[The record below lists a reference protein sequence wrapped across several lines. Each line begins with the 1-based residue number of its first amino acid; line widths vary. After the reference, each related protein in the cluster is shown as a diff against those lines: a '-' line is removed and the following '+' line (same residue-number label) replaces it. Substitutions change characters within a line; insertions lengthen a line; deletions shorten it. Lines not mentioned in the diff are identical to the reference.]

1 MKVVSVPNGD
11 YKVSVRQ
18 GSRNPSNPDYG
29 GDITLDVGTGD
40 RANRGT
46 VYITG
51 DLTVAGTQTTVQS
64 ETMSVVDNLI
74 EINKGGFDVTPGTVT
89 NRTGRIPI
97 ALGGEAGIKI
107 NRPGSGTPLGDYAP
121 FYGSN
126 PLILFDEDVD
136 HINSSGASKSGTFS
150 FRNETPGDLIGIQT
164 CSISTRGQN
173 LYLIESTGTGVVKE
187 GPPADDYAE
196 NVFSYANYIQIPP
209 VGPLTITDAKALPN
223 VQALADYVNSK
234 LAFFD
239 DYSISESNTSVECI
253 DKDAANPYRLL
264 LNPTYTLPLASKVSV
279 KVDGSERGKFTVGGL
294 DVDYINVFTN
304 TINNTTNN
312 LILTASTSRTV
323 EVNAVLQLDDTGLS
337 PTAVTGATKLYTVDS
352 NTTPAP
358 GKTGIY
364 FTNQGNS
371 DELVAKNRA
380 LLFSVLF

>member
-11 YKVSVRQ
+11 YKISVRQ
-18 GSRNPSNPDYG
+18 GSRNPSHQEYG
-29 GDITLDVGTGD
+29 GNITLDVGTAD

-51 DLTVAGTQTTVQS
+51 DLEVAGKQTVVQS
-64 ETMSVVDNLI
+64 ETMSVVDNII
-74 EINKGGFDVTPGTVT
+74 EINKGGFDTSGV
-89 NRTGRIPI
+89 RTGRIQVS
-97 ALGGEAGIKI
+97 LNGEAGIKF
-107 NRPGSGTPLGDYAP
+107 NRPGNPNVLSP

-126 PLILFDEDVD
+126 PLMLFDEDVD
-136 HINSSGASKSGTFS
+136 HLNSSGASKSGTFS
-150 FRNETPGDLIGIQT
+150 FRNDSPGDLIGIQT
-164 CSISTRGQN
+164 CSINTNGQN
-173 LYLIESTGTGVVKE
+173 LYLINAPGTGVVTVTQT
-187 GPPADDYAE
+187 ADYE
-196 NVFSYANYIQIPP
+196 RNVFNYTNYDLNPP
-209 VGPLTITDAKALPN
+209 TGPLLLDDVDALPN
-223 VQALADYVNSK
+223 AQGLADFVTSQ
-234 LAFFD
+234 LTFFD

-253 DKDAANPYRLL
+253 DKDVASPYRLI
-264 LNPTYTLPLASKVSV
+264 LNPSYTLPLASKVSF

-294 DVDYINVFTN
+294 DVDYINLFTN

-337 PTAVTGATKLYTVDS
+337 PAAVAGATKLYTVNS

-380 LLFSVLF
+380 LLFSILF

>member
-11 YKVSVRQ
+11 YKISVRQ
-18 GSRNPSNPDYG
+18 GSRNPSNQEYG

-51 DLTVAGTQTTVQS
+51 DLEVAGKQTTVES
-64 ETMSVVDNLI
+64 ETMLVTDNMI
-74 EINKGGFDVTPGTVT
+74 ELNIGGFYTSGPDV
-89 NRTGRIPI
+89 GRI
-97 ALGGEAGIKI
+97 LSTLNGGPVSGIKI
-107 NRPGSGTPLGDYAP
+107 TRPGNLSALSP

-126 PLILFDEDVD
+126 PLIIFDEDED
-136 HINSSGASKSGTFS
+136 HLNSSGASKSGTFS
-150 FRNETPGDLIGIQT
+150 FRNDSPGDLIGIQT
-164 CSISTRGQN
+164 CSIGTRGQN
-173 LYLIESTGTGVVKE
+173 LYLIESTGIGVVKE
-187 GPPADDYAE
+187 GPDADEYAQ
-196 NVFSYANYIQIPP
+196 NVFSYTNFELVPP
-209 VGPLTITDAKALPN
+209 TGPITIIDPKTLPN
-223 VQALADYVNSK
+223 AQALADFVTAQ
-234 LAFFD
+234 LTFFD

-253 DKDAANPYRLL
+253 DKDTANPYRLI
-264 LNPTYTLPLASKVSV
+264 LNPTYTLPLASKISF
-279 KVDGSERGKFTVGGL
+279 KVDGSERGKFTTGGL
-294 DVDYINVFTN
+294 DVDYVNVFTN

-323 EVNAVLQLDDTGLS
+323 EVNAVFQLDDTGLS
-337 PTAVTGATKLYTVDS
+337 PTAVAGATKLYTANS

-380 LLFSVLF
+380 LLFSILF

>member
-11 YKVSVRQ
+11 YKISVRQ
-18 GSRNPSNPDYG
+18 GSRNPSHQEYG
-29 GDITLDVGTGD
+29 GNITLDVGTAD

-51 DLTVAGTQTTVQS
+51 DLEVAGKQTTVQS
-64 ETMSVVDNLI
+64 ETMSVVDNII
-74 EINKGGFDVTPGTVT
+74 EINKGGFDTSGARV
-89 NRTGRIPI
+89 GRI
-97 ALGGEAGIKI
+97 LVSLNGEAGIKF
-107 NRPGSGTPLGDYAP
+107 NRPGNPDPLSP

-126 PLILFDEDVD
+126 PLMLFDEDVD

-150 FRNETPGDLIGIQT
+150 FRNEDPGDLIGIQT

-187 GPPADDYAE
+187 GPPAATYAE

-223 VQALADYVNSK
+223 VKALADFVTSQ
-234 LAFFD
+234 LTFFD

-253 DKDAANPYRLL
+253 DKDVANPYRLI

-294 DVDYINVFTN
+294 DVDYVNVFTN
-304 TINNTTNN
+304 TIKNTTNN
-312 LILTASTSRTV
+312 LILTSEAATKIV
-323 EVNAVLQLDDTGLS
+323 EINAVLQLDDTGLS
-337 PTAVTGATKLYTVDS
+337 PAAVAGATKLYTVNS

-380 LLFSVLF
+380 LLFSILF

>member
-11 YKVSVRQ
+11 YKVSVRK

-29 GDITLDVGTGD
+29 GDIILDVGTAD

-51 DLTVAGTQTTVQS
+51 DLEVAGTQTTVQS
-64 ETMSVVDNLI
+64 EIMSVVDNII
-74 EINKGGFDVTPGTVT
+74 EINKGGFDTAGA
-89 NRTGRIPI
+89 RIGRIPV
-97 ALGGEAGIKI
+97 ALNGEAGIKI
-107 NRPGSGTPLGDYAP
+107 NRPGNPSSLSP

-126 PLILFDEDVD
+126 PLVLFDEDVD
-136 HINSSGASKSGTFS
+136 HKNSSGASKSGTFS
-150 FRNETPGDLIGIQT
+150 FRNESPGDLIGIQT
-164 CSISTRGQN
+164 CSINTNGQN
-173 LYLIESTGTGVVKE
+173 LYLINAPGAGVVTVTGT
-187 GPPADDYAE
+187 ADYE
-196 NVFSYANYIQIPP
+196 RNVFSYTNYDLVPP
-209 VGPLTITDAKALPN
+209 TGPITVVDPDALPN
-223 VQALADYVNSK
+223 VQGLADFVTAQ
-234 LAFFD
+234 LTFFD
-239 DYSISESNTSVECI
+239 DYAISESNTSVECI
-253 DKDAANPYRLL
+253 DKDAANPYRLI
-264 LNPTYTLPLASKVSV
+264 LNPTYTLPLTSKVSF

-294 DVDYINVFTN
+294 DVDYVNVFTN

-337 PTAVTGATKLYTVDS
+337 PTAVSGATKLYTVNS

>member
-1 MKVVSVPNGD
+1 MTMKVVSVPNGD

-74 EINKGGFDVTPGTVT
+74 EINKGGFDTSGA
-89 NRTGRIPI
+89 RIGRIPV
-97 ALGGEAGIKI
+97 ALNGEAGIKI
-107 NRPGSGTPLGDYAP
+107 NRPGNPSALSP

-126 PLILFDEDVD
+126 PLVLFDEDVD
-136 HINSSGASKSGTFS
+136 HLNSSGASKSGTFS
-150 FRNETPGDLIGIQT
+150 FRNESPGDLIGIQT
-164 CSISTRGQN
+164 CSINTNGQN
-173 LYLIESTGTGVVKE
+173 LYLINAPGVGVVTVTGT
-187 GPPADDYAE
+187 ADYE
-196 NVFSYANYIQIPP
+196 RNVFSYTNYDLIPP
-209 VGPLTITDAKALPN
+209 TGPITVVDPDALPN
-223 VQALADYVNSK
+223 VQGLADYVTAQ
-234 LAFFD
+234 LTFFD

-253 DKDAANPYRLL
+253 DKDAANPYRLI
-264 LNPTYTLPLASKVSV
+264 LNPTYTLPLTSKVSF

-294 DVDYINVFTN
+294 DVDYINLFTN

-337 PTAVTGATKLYTVDS
+337 PTAVSGATKLYTVNS